1 MRFMPR
7 FKSRLLAEHS
17 RVLDLWG
24 LSVYAGRKNL
34 LRKGSFLPAPF
45 FFQTFSIDDPRLVS
59 EWVGRWGKVMLMVA
73 VYAEIQKQIAR

>member
-1 MRFMPR
+1 MPR
-7 FKSRLLAEHS
+7 FKSRLLAEDS
-17 RVLDLWG
+17 RVLDLSRG
-24 LSVYAGRKNL
+24 ISGYAGRKNL

-59 EWVGRWGKVMLMVA
+59 EWVGRWEKVMLMVA